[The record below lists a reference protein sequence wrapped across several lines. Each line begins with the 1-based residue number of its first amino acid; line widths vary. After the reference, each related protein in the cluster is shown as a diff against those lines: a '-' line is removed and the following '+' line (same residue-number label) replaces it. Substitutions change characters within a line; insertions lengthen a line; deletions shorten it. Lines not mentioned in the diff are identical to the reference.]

1 MRRQVP
7 PPSKTV
13 FWSGHRRVFR
23 CLWPGV
29 FTLWLKGKGR
39 VNARRYEAQ
48 GHGEPGVG
56 EDDLRSAAE
65 VARILVD
72 RVLAEAPVDDSK
84 RIAVILDGL
93 GSTKYEELFVV
104 WGTVRKLLEDRGYTL
119 VEPLV
124 GEYVT
129 SLDMHASEFW
139 PRVVPLLLR

>member
-1 MRRQVP
+1 MRR
-7 PPSKTV
+7 
-13 FWSGHRRVFR
+13 
-23 CLWPGV
+23 LALLGV
-29 FTLWLKGKGR
+29 RAVQQQGR
-39 VNARRYEAQ
+39 SL
-48 GHGEPGVG
+48 HGEPGVG

-129 SLDMHASEFW
+129 SLDMA
-139 PRVVPLLLR
+139 L